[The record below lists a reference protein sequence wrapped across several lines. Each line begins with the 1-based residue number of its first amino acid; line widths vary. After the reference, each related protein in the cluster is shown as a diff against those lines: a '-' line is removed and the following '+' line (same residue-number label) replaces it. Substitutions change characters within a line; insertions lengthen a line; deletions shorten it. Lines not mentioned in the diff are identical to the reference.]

1 MEQEALGKSREFEN
15 THTMPK
21 NMRESMNEENEKLTH
36 ITAEAPGEAPGEA
49 PAEKSESETTLPV
62 EKTGS
67 ETTPVAPVPQASEES
82 IVLRGFL

>member
-36 ITAEAPGEAPGEA
+36 ITAEAPAEA

>member
-36 ITAEAPGEAPGEA
+36 ITAEAPTEAAGV
-49 PAEKSESETTLPV
+49 KSESETTLPV
-62 EKTGS
+62 EKES
-67 ETTPVAPVPQASEES
+67 ETIPAAPVPQASEES
-82 IVLRGFL
+82 VVLRGFF

>member
-36 ITAEAPGEAPGEA
+36 INAEA
-49 PAEKSESETTLPV
+49 PAEAPAEISESETTLPV

-82 IVLRGFL
+82 IVLRGFF